1 MTHEQH
7 SELMEL
13 ATKAFHYNYDLGRAS
28 ALNADLSVYSQSDPE
43 FDFINFLYNAFE
55 IEEEKKNDERSK
67 R

>member
-1 MTHEQH
+1 MMTHAQR

-28 ALNADLSVYSQSDPE
+28 ALDNDLSLYSQSDPE

-55 IEEEKKNDERSK
+55 IEEDMKNEEK
-67 R
+67 